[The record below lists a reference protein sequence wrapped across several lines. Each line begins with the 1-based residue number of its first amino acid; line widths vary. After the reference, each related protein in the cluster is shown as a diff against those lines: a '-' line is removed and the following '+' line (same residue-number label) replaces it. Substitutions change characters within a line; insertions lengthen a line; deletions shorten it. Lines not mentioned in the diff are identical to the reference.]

1 MRRGRYFLA
10 LTGLLATVLAVPA
23 SAQGPARIASINMC
37 TDQLLLDLGQRE
49 QIVGLSPYARDMRSW
64 AAAKADGLTVLSGT
78 AEEIMVLRPDLV
90 LAGRFTRRAT
100 REFIRQKRIPI
111 EEFDAVRS
119 VSEAKTQIVRVA
131 ALAGNPARAM
141 QRIAELDAAVARL
154 RAAASTSGLTVLPL
168 ARRGWVSGQ
177 QSLMTDLLS
186 IAGLTSGAGALGVK
200 SGSFINLERI
210 VSLKP
215 DALVM
220 SRNSDTAEDQ
230 GRAMLL
236 HPAIA
241 SLFPP
246 ERRIIIAESL
256 TVCGG
261 PMLVEAMDQLAAQI
275 RGIKPRD
282 AAGH

>member
-1 MRRGRYFLA
+1 MKRQLPALTLAALLA
-10 LTGLLATVLAVPA
+10 LTGIAK
-23 SAQGPARIASINMC
+23 AQPPLRIASINMC

-64 AAAKADGLTVLSGT
+64 ASARAEGLTILSGT
-78 AEEIMVLRPDLV
+78 AEEIMVLKPDLV

-100 REFIRQKRIPI
+100 REFIRQKQIRL

-119 VSEAKTQIVRVA
+119 VDETRAQIAKIAGFTGNEAR
-131 ALAGNPARAM
+131 GRE
-141 QRIAELDAAVARL
+141 RIAELDAAVARL

-186 IAGLTSGAGALGVK
+186 IAGLTSGAGMLGVK
-200 SGSFINLERI
+200 SGGFITLERI
-210 VSLKP
+210 VALKP

-220 SRNSDTAEDQ
+220 SRGSDTAEDQ

-241 SLFPP
+241 ALFPP
-246 ERRIIIAESL
+246 ERRIILPESL

-261 PMLVEAMDQLAAQI
+261 PMLVEAMDQLATQI